1 METPLL
7 LKIMLSWAI
16 MIFCFTALFAGAH
29 KANKENFNSTEN
41 DEEKEITDQKQS
53 KALQSDLKKLK
64 LGFKTNKKN
73 SEETIKNIYN
83 GTSGGSA
90 LSATQRNKDSQ

>member
-29 KANKENFNSTEN
+29 KANRENFNATEN
-41 DEEKEITDQKQS
+41 EEEKEMTTIKHS
-53 KALQSDLKKLK
+53 KGLQTDLKKLK
-64 LGFKTNKKN
+64 LGFNSNKKN
-73 SEETIKNIYN
+73 SNETIKKLYD